1 MYYFKLTQST
11 CIHDT
16 GFLIAWFRNNFDSIG
31 ERQIRYMLSNNRK
44 KLVLIGNTMVD
55 VLCLGNNQGNFS
67 YDVKVYRPIA
77 IEEMPYLYRRDETI
91 FRFPL
96 AVSEKDM
103 DHYSCGT
110 PFGYDMKV
118 LELSR
123 GMSAYEDRRVL
134 TDINS
139 IKCLGKEVYKLA
151 SLLEENET
159 QRIILTQSNEM
170 LEITLCQKSG
180 AWNSENIYCVATTE
194 FYKIAGMR
202 GKGKIFI
209 SEEKACILIRR
220 NFGIREEE
228 TLKKLKS
235 FQGKITPQVYTCQD
249 EAREKVVTIEL
260 EESKLMRCTGSEEY
274 GNTYYELRVY

>member
-11 CIHDT
+11 CILNT
-16 GFLIAWFRNNFDSIG
+16 GILMAWFRNNFGSIG
-31 ERQIRYMLSNNRK
+31 ERQVRYMLSNNRK
-44 KLVLIGNTMVD
+44 KLILIGNTMVD
-55 VLCLGNNQGNFS
+55 VLCFGGNLGNFS
-67 YDVKVYRPIA
+67 YEVKEYRPIA
-77 IEEMPYLYRRDETI
+77 REEMPYLCRRDETI

-96 AVSEKDM
+96 AVSDKDM
-103 DHYSCGT
+103 DHYSCGR
-110 PFGYDMKV
+110 PSGYDMKV
-118 LELSR
+118 LELSY
-123 GMSAYEDRRVL
+123 GIPAYGGRQVF

-139 IKCLGKEVYKLA
+139 IKCLGKEAYKLA
-151 SLLEENET
+151 SLLDENET
-159 QRIILTQSNEM
+159 QRVILTQSNEM

-194 FYKIAGMR
+194 FHKVAEMR

-235 FQGKITPQVYTCQD
+235 FQGKITPQVYACQD
-249 EAREKVVTIEL
+249 EERKKEVTIEL
-260 EESKLMRCTGSEEY
+260 EESKFMRCTGFEEY